1 MGRRRKAREETLR
14 ILYRLEFDN
23 RETEEIL
30 RQYWESRKTDRETK
44 DYSTWLTK
52 GITSH
57 QEEIDNLIQSASEH
71 WRLPRMALID
81 RNVLRMAV
89 YELLFEKDIAP
100 AIVINEAIEIV
111 RKYSGDESA
120 VFVNGILD
128 AIRKNLEKTKKGL
141 KEKKDDK
148 KEKHRV

>member
-1 MGRRRKAREETLR
+1 MGKRRKAREETLR

-23 RETEEIL
+23 REPDEIL
-30 RQYWESRKTDRETK
+30 QHYWKSRRTDRETR

-57 QEEIDNLIQSASEH
+57 QDEIDSLIQSTSEH
-71 WRLPRMALID
+71 WRLSRMAVID
-81 RNVLRMAV
+81 RNVLRMAI

-100 AIVINEAIEIV
+100 AIVINEAIEIA
-111 RKYSGDESA
+111 RRYSGDESA

-128 AIRKNLEKTKKGL
+128 AVRKNLDKTKKNL

>member
-23 RETEEIL
+23 RESEEIL
-30 RQYWESRKTDRETK
+30 QHYWKSKRTDRETR

-57 QEEIDNLIQSASEH
+57 QDEIDGLIQSTSEH
-71 WRLPRMALID
+71 WRLPRMAVID

-100 AIVINEAIEIV
+100 AIIINEAIEIA

-128 AIRKNLEKTKKGL
+128 AVRKGLEKTKKGL

-148 KEKHRV
+148 KEKKRV

>member
-14 ILYRLEFDN
+14 ILYRLEFNN
-23 RETEEIL
+23 REPEEIL
-30 RQYWESRKTDRETK
+30 RQYWKSRKKDRETR
-44 DYSTWLTK
+44 DYSTWLTN
-52 GITSH
+52 GVTSH
-57 QEEIDNLIQSASEH
+57 QEEIDSLIQSASEH
-71 WRLPRMALID
+71 WRLPRMAVID
-81 RNVLRMAV
+81 RNVLRIAV

-100 AIVINEAIEIV
+100 AIIINEAIEIA

-128 AIRKNLEKTKKGL
+128 AVRKNLEKATKGL

-148 KEKHRV
+148 KEKHRI

>member
-23 RETEEIL
+23 QEPEEIL
-30 RQYWESRKTDRETK
+30 RHYWESRKKDREIR

-57 QEEIDNLIQSASEH
+57 QKEIDSLIQSASEH
-71 WRLPRMALID
+71 WRLPRMAVID

-100 AIVINEAIEIV
+100 AIVINEAIEIA

-128 AIRKNLEKTKKGL
+128 AVRKGLEKAKKGL
-141 KEKKDDK
+141 KGKKDDK
-148 KEKHRV
+148 KEKQRV

>member
-1 MGRRRKAREETLR
+1 MGQRRKAREETLR

-23 RETEEIL
+23 REPEEIL
-30 RQYWESRKTDRETK
+30 RQYWKSRKIDRETR
-44 DYSTWLTK
+44 DYSTWLTQ

-57 QEEIDNLIQSASEH
+57 REEIDSLIQSASEH
-71 WRLPRMALID
+71 WRLPRMAVID

-100 AIVINEAIEIV
+100 AIVINEAIEIA
-111 RKYSGDESA
+111 RKYSGDEAA
-120 VFVNGILD
+120 VFINGILD
-128 AIRKNLEKTKKGL
+128 AVRKNLENTRKGL

>member
-23 RETEEIL
+23 REPEEIL
-30 RQYWESRKTDRETK
+30 KNYWKNRRIDRETR

-57 QEEIDNLIQSASEH
+57 QDEIDSLIQSTSEH
-71 WRLPRMALID
+71 WRLPRMAVID

-100 AIVINEAIEIV
+100 AIVINEAIEIA
-111 RKYSGDESA
+111 RRYSGDESA

-128 AIRKNLEKTKKGL
+128 AVRKNLDKTKKNL
-141 KEKKDDK
+141 KEKRDDK
-148 KEKHRV
+148 KEKKRD

>member
-1 MGRRRKAREETLR
+1 MGQRRKAREETLR

-23 RETEEIL
+23 REPEEIL
-30 RQYWESRKTDRETK
+30 RQYWKSRKIAWETR

-57 QEEIDNLIQSASEH
+57 REEIDSLIQSASEH
-71 WRLPRMALID
+71 WRLPRMAVID

-100 AIVINEAIEIV
+100 AIVINEAIEIA

-120 VFVNGILD
+120 GFVNGILD
-128 AIRKNLEKTKKGL
+128 AVRKNLEKTKKGL